1 MYVFLQFDS
10 LISDGMVKGIHY
22 LKDLCLDLTDED

>member
-22 LKDLCLDLTDED
+22 LKDLCLDLTDEN